1 MHWNFYHPSPRKLL
15 SLIRQSKMDHTDKE
29 TRHMLKDIFKSF
41 SSWKTFLTKHERFRA
56 CNKND
61 EVLFN
66 GYVDMDLI

>member
-1 MHWNFYHPSPRKLL
+1 
-15 SLIRQSKMDHTDKE
+15 MDHTDKE